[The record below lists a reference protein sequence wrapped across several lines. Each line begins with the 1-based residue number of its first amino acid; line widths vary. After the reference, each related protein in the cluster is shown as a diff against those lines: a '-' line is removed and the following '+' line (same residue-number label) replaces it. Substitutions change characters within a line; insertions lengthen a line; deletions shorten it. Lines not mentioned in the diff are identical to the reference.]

1 MPKCDICHK
10 YFTTKAQMK
19 QHKMKDHTRKIPGTK
34 FRIPKQNFDLLTIN
48 YYHKIGGVLMRGC
61 F

>member
-19 QHKMKDHTRKIPGTK
+19 QHKMKDHTKKITGTK
-34 FRIPKQNFDLLTIN
+34 FRIPK
-48 YYHKIGGVLMRGC
+48 
-61 F
+61 